1 MSSKITDHAWVKVTK
16 YK

>member
-1 MSSKITDHAWVKVTK
+1 MDHAWVKVTK